1 MAKAL
6 TTDQAKSKVYE
17 LAKQLA
23 EIEKEKR
30 SVMTDFKDRIND
42 VKSEMAAII
51 EEQEAGNTAGTST
64 TP

>member
-1 MAKAL
+1 MAKIL
-6 TTDQAKSKVYE
+6 TPEEAKSKVYT

-30 SVMTDFKDRIND
+30 IEMADFKDRIND

-51 EEQEAGNTAGTST
+51 EEQEAANGPTVDT
-64 TP
+64 

>member
-1 MAKAL
+1 MAKIL
-6 TTDQAKSKVYE
+6 TPEEAKSKVYE

-30 SVMTDFKDRIND
+30 IEMADFKDRIND

-51 EEQEAGNTAGTST
+51 EEQEAANGPKVDT
-64 TP
+64 

>member
-6 TTDQAKSKVYE
+6 TPTEAKAKVYE

-30 SVMTDFKDRIND
+30 SIMTDFKDRIND
-42 VKSEMAAII
+42 VKAEMAAII
-51 EEQEAGNTAGTST
+51 EEQEAANTAGTN
-64 TP
+64 P

>member
-6 TTDQAKSKVYE
+6 TPAEAKSKVYE
-17 LAKQLA
+17 LAKRLA

-30 SVMTDFKDRIND
+30 SEMADFKDRIND

-51 EEQEAGNTAGTST
+51 EEQEAANTAGTN
-64 TP
+64 P

>member
-1 MAKAL
+1 MAKIL
-6 TTDQAKSKVYE
+6 TPEEAKSKVYE

-30 SVMTDFKDRIND
+30 IEMADFKDRIND

-51 EEQEAGNTAGTST
+51 EEQEAANGATNN
-64 TP
+64 P

>member
-6 TTDQAKSKVYE
+6 TPTEAKAKVYE

-30 SVMTDFKDRIND
+30 SIMADFKDRIND
-42 VKSEMAAII
+42 VKAEMAAII
-51 EEQEAGNTAGTST
+51 EEQEAANTAGTN
-64 TP
+64 P

>member
-1 MAKAL
+1 MSKAL
-6 TTDQAKSKVYE
+6 TPEQAKAKVYE
-17 LAKQLA
+17 LAKRLA

-30 SVMTDFKDRIND
+30 SVMQDFKDQIGD

-51 EEQEAGNTAGTST
+51 EEQEAANTPGT